1 MTTFM
6 TLFVSSVLKRALLY
20 LRANLSKISSY
31 SVDTAETVFNLG
43 YSSTATQSFCAES
56 AAIIFLLSQ
65 IYLSRE
71 LVCRAAAR
79 TSGKEGLPI
88 INSPFGLRARLS
100 RVRIQSASISFRAKL
115 LGLSRGAASQLRLSQ
130 WIQRLAV
137 FTAFSHPH
145 FIRAVAYTAS
155 SRWGRGHRHD

>member
-1 MTTFM
+1 MTFM
-6 TLFVSSVLKRALLY
+6 TLFVSIVLKKTLLY
-20 LRANLSKISSY
+20 LWAKWDRFIKNKLIMS
-31 SVDTAETVFNLG
+31 TVFNLG
-43 YSSTATQSFCAES
+43 YSSTPTKRSFRAES
-56 AAIIFLLSQ
+56 AVIIFLLSQ

-71 LVCRAAAR
+71 LVCRGPVR
-79 TSGKEGLPI
+79 TGGKEGLPI
-88 INSPFGLRARLS
+88 INSPLVVVPSKIAEGFKAHQFRF
-100 RVRIQSASISFRAKL
+100 VRAKL

-145 FIRAVAYTAS
+145 FIRAVAYIAS